1 MPHGREEAGN
11 KQDMFTGIVE
21 EIGTVKSLQAGRL
34 TIAAD
39 GVLKGTKLGDSMNVN
54 GACLTVTAIGGN
66 TFSID
71 VMPETLRRTNLG
83 ALHPGECVNL
93 ERALAADGRF
103 GGHFV
108 QGHVDGTG
116 RVSSV
121 IPEGEALLMK
131 VAAPSDIIRYVVEK
145 GFIAVDGISLT
156 TTNCDAASFT
166 VSLVAYTLQH
176 TTLGHKK
183 PGDVVNLEVDIIAKY
198 VERLCGQSR
207 LGVSLEF
214 LGKHGFLAT

>member
-1 MPHGREEAGN
+1 
-11 KQDMFTGIVE
+11 MFTGIVE

-39 GVLKGTKLGDSMNVN
+39 GVLKGTKPGDSINVN
-54 GACLTVTAIGGN
+54 GACLTVTAISGN

-83 ALHPGECVNL
+83 ALRPGEGVNL
-93 ERALAADGRF
+93 ELALAADGRF

-121 IPEGEALLMK
+121 VAEGEALLMK
-131 VAAPSDIIRYVVEK
+131 VAAPPNIVRYVVEK
-145 GFIAVDGISLT
+145 GFIAVDGVSLT
-156 TTNCDAASFT
+156 VTNCSAVSFM
-166 VSLVAYTLQH
+166 VSLVSYTLQH
-176 TTLGHKK
+176 TTLGRKK

-198 VERLCGQSR
+198 VERLMGER
-207 LGVSLEF
+207 KPGVSLEF
-214 LGKHGFLAT
+214 LGKHGFLPA

>member
-1 MPHGREEAGN
+1 
-11 KQDMFTGIVE
+11 MFTGIVE
-21 EIGTVKSLQAGRL
+21 EVGTVKSLQAGRL

-39 GVLKGTKLGDSMNVN
+39 GVLKGTKLGDSINVN
-54 GACLTVTAIGGN
+54 GACLTVTAMGGN

-83 ALHPGECVNL
+83 ALRPGEGVNL

-121 IPEGEALLMK
+121 VPEGEALLMK
-131 VAAPSDIIRYVVEK
+131 VAAPSDIIRYVVGK
-145 GFIAVDGISLT
+145 GFIAVDGASLT

-207 LGVSLEF
+207 PSVSLEF

>member
-1 MPHGREEAGN
+1 
-11 KQDMFTGIVE
+11 MFTGIVE

-39 GVLKGTKLGDSMNVN
+39 GVLKGTKLGDSINVN
-54 GACLTVTAIGGN
+54 GACLTFTAISGN

-83 ALHPGECVNL
+83 ALRPGEGVNL

-116 RVSSV
+116 RVGSV
-121 IPEGEALLMK
+121 VAEGEALLMK

-145 GFIAVDGISLT
+145 GFIAVDGVSLT
-156 TTNCDAASFT
+156 ATHCDAVSFI
-166 VSLVAYTLQH
+166 VSLVAYTMQH
-176 TTLGHKK
+176 TTLGRKK

-198 VERLCGQSR
+198 VERLVGER
-207 LGVSLEF
+207 KPGVSLEF
-214 LGKHGFLAT
+214 LGKHGFLPA